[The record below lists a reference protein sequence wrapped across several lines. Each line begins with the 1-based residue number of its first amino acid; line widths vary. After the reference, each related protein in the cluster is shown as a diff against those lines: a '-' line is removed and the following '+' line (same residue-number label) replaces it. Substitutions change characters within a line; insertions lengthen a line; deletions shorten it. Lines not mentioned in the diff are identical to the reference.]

1 MLSLVMKIASTAEK
15 ITLLANARY
24 VFYSAI
30 VTTCTFIHGSASLV
44 QVYIA

>member
-1 MLSLVMKIASTAEK
+1 MLSLVMKIASIAEK

-30 VTTCTFIHGSASLV
+30 VTTCISYMAAPALSRYM
-44 QVYIA
+44 YI